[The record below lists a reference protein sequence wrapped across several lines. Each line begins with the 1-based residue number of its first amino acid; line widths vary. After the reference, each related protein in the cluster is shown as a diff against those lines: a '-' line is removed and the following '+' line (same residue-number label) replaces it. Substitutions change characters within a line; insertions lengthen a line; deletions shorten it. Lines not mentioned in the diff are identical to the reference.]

1 MTTVGRKHAVVL
13 GAGMAGLFATRVLS
27 EFYDSVTVV
36 ERDVLPDHPNHRRGV
51 PQDRHLH
58 VFLGRG
64 VQALSGLFPG
74 LLEEMEAAGA
84 VIVRDGDLSR
94 LYARMGD
101 WELARS
107 GRIAE
112 PAALTLCLASRP
124 FMEFHVRRRVLGL
137 PNVTVLDDHDLL
149 ELLASSDT
157 VTGARIVNRS
167 SELTATLD
175 AGLVVDATGRAGRTP
190 VFLER
195 LGYGRPAEEQSPT
208 PVGYSSQRFIIPGG
222 GIDQQLVMSN
232 QGPRHPSVLLSAC
245 EHDTWMLAVGRSID
259 TGGAPGDFAEMLA
272 LAGEVL
278 PRTIGE
284 QLHAALPLGEIVK
297 FRNPAS
303 VWRRYDRMPRF
314 PTGLLVIGDAQC
326 SLNPIYGQ
334 GMTMAALQALALRD
348 CLDGGDAGLAR
359 RFFAS
364 SAQPIAQA
372 WARNQSNERVPVTTG
387 RRAWRKRL
395 RSKLIESAL
404 VAASN
409 DAAVAESVL
418 RVAHLIDPPSQ
429 LSNPKLLLRIASV
442 SAHDLILRL
451 RNPNLRRPPRAPSCA
466 IPPAQKPLRPRSAK
480 AGNSSAGDRVLS
492 SQSKF

>member
-1 MTTVGRKHAVVL
+1 MTTVGRGHAVVL
-13 GAGMAGLFATRVLS
+13 GAGMAGLLAARVLS

-36 ERDVLPDHPNHRRGV
+36 ERDTLPDHPDHRRGV

-58 VFLGRG
+58 AFLGRG
-64 VQALSGLFPG
+64 VQVLSGLFPG
-74 LLEEMEAAGA
+74 LLDEMEAAGA

-107 GRIAE
+107 GTVAD
-112 PAALTLCLASRP
+112 PTALTLCLASRP
-124 FMEFHVRRRVLGL
+124 FTEFQVRRRVMGL

-149 ELLASSDT
+149 EILASADT
-157 VTGARIVNRS
+157 VTGARIVNRN
-167 SELTATLD
+167 SELTAVLD
-175 AGLVVDATGRAGRTP
+175 ADLVIDATGRASRTP
-190 VFLER
+190 AFLER
-195 LGYGRPAEEQSPT
+195 LGYGRPAEEQSPA
-208 PVGYSSQRFIIPGG
+208 PVGYSSQQFVIPGC

-245 EHDTWMLAVGRSID
+245 EHNTWMLAVGRSID
-259 TGGAPGDFAEMLA
+259 TGGAPADFAEMLV

-278 PRTIGE
+278 PRTITE
-284 QLHAALPLGEIVK
+284 QLRATFPLGDIVK

-303 VWRRYDRMPRF
+303 VWRRYDLMPRF

-348 CLDGGDAGLAR
+348 CLDSGDAGLAR

-364 SAQPIAQA
+364 AAQPIAQA
-372 WARNQSNERVPVTTG
+372 WARNRSAERMPVATG
-387 RRAWRKRL
+387 RRSLRKRL
-395 RSKLIESAL
+395 RSKIIEVSLA
-404 VAASN
+404 AASH
-409 DAAVAESVL
+409 DPAVAESLL
-418 RVAHLIDPPSQ
+418 RVAHLVDPPSQ
-429 LSNPKLLLRIASV
+429 LNNPTLLLRIATV
-442 SAHDLILRL
+442 SARDLVVRL
-451 RNPNLRRPPRAPSCA
+451 TNPNPRRSPNAPGCA
-466 IPPAQKPLRPRSAK
+466 ISSAQKPPRPRSAK

>member
-1 MTTVGRKHAVVL
+1 MTTVGRERAVVL

-36 ERDVLPDHPNHRRGV
+36 ERDTLPDHPSHRRGV
-51 PQDRHLH
+51 PHDRHLH

-74 LLEEMEAAGA
+74 LLDEMEAAGA

-101 WELARS
+101 RELARS
-107 GRIAE
+107 GRIDD

-124 FMEFHVRRRVLGL
+124 FVEFHVRRRVMGL

-149 ELLASSDT
+149 ELLASGET

-175 AGLVVDATGRAGRTP
+175 ADLVVDATGRAARTP
-190 VFLER
+190 AFLER
-195 LGYGRPAEEQSPT
+195 MGYGRPAEEQSFT
-208 PVGYSSQRFIIPGG
+208 PVGYSSQRFVIPHG
-222 GIDQQLVMSN
+222 GIDQQLVTSN
-232 QGPRHPSVLLSAC
+232 QGPRRPSVLLSAC
-245 EHDTWMLAVGRSID
+245 EHDTWMLAIGRSID
-259 TGGAPGDFAEMLA
+259 IGGAPSDFAEMLA

-284 QLHAALPLGEIVK
+284 QLHAAVPLGEIVK

-326 SLNPIYGQ
+326 SLNPIHGQ

-348 CLDGGDAGLAR
+348 CLDSGDAGLAR

-364 SAQPIAQA
+364 AAQPIAQA
-372 WARNQSNERVPVTTG
+372 WARNRSNERMPATTG
-387 RRAWRKRL
+387 GRSLRKRL
-395 RSKLIESAL
+395 RSKMIEGFL
-404 VAASN
+404 VAASH
-409 DAAVAESVL
+409 DTVVAESLL
-418 RVAHLIDPPSQ
+418 RVAHLIDPPGQ
-429 LSNPKLLLRIASV
+429 LNNPTLLLRVATV
-442 SAHDLILRL
+442 SARGLFVRL
-451 RNPNLRRPPRAPSCA
+451 RNSTPGRSPKDPTCTTSPAQTPPR
-466 IPPAQKPLRPRSAK
+466 RRSAK
-480 AGNSSAGDRVLS
+480 VGNGSSGDRVLS

>member
-1 MTTVGRKHAVVL
+1 MTTVGREYAVVL

-36 ERDVLPDHPNHRRGV
+36 EHDTLPDHPNHRRGV

-58 VFLGRG
+58 AFLGRG

-74 LLEEMEAAGA
+74 ILDEMEAAGA

-94 LYARMGD
+94 LYVRMGD

-107 GRIAE
+107 GRVAD
-112 PAALTLCLASRP
+112 PTALTLCLASRP
-124 FMEFHVRRRVLGL
+124 FMEFHVRRRVMGL

-149 ELLASSDT
+149 ELHASAEA
-157 VTGARIVNRS
+157 VTGARIVNRN

-175 AGLVVDATGRAGRTP
+175 ADLVVDATGRAARTP

-195 LGYGRPAEEQSPT
+195 MGYGRPAEEQSPT
-208 PVGYSSQRFIIPGG
+208 PVGYSSQRFVIPGG
-222 GIDQQLVMSN
+222 GLDQQLVMSN
-232 QGPRHPSVLLSAC
+232 RGPRHPSVLLSAC
-245 EHDTWMLAVGRSID
+245 EHSTWMLAVGRLID
-259 TGGAPGDFAEMLA
+259 TGGAPTDFAEMLV
-272 LAGEVL
+272 LAREVL

-284 QLHAALPLGEIVK
+284 QLHEALPLGDIVK

-303 VWRRYDRMPRF
+303 VWRRYDQMPRF

-348 CLDGGDAGLAR
+348 CLDSGDAGLAR
-359 RFFAS
+359 RFFAAA
-364 SAQPIAQA
+364 AQPIAQA
-372 WARNQSNERVPVTTG
+372 WARNRSAERMPVTTG
-387 RRAWRKRL
+387 RRSLRKRL
-395 RSKLIESAL
+395 RSKIIEGSV
-404 VAASN
+404 VAASH
-409 DAAVAESVL
+409 DAAVAESLL
-418 RVAHLIDPPSQ
+418 RVAHLVDPPSQ
-429 LSNPKLLLRIASV
+429 LNNPALLVRIAAV
-442 SAHDLILRL
+442 SARNLFARL
-451 RNPNLRRPPRAPSCA
+451 RGPIPRRSAKAPSCA
-466 IPPAQKPLRPRSAK
+466 ISPAQKTPRPRSAK
-480 AGNSSAGDRVLS
+480 VGNSSAGDRVLS